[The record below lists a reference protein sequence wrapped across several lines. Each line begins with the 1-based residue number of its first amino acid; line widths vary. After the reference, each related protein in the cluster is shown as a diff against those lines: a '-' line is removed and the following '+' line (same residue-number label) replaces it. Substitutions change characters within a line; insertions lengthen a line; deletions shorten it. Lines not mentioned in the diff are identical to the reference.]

1 MIHFAADYVFLSI
14 FFTKAKLIC
23 SIIAA
28 INPDGGSTYYYGD
41 NRYHTKYPWEER
53 KLEEDLEK
61 MRDINEEDRK
71 TVRANKSRNSGYTGL
86 SILYLL
92 HKLYGFDIFK
102 DLVYDTMHNLP
113 TNIMAAHLKKLVTYK
128 KIDSKIVAE
137 RLQAF
142 PWTAG
147 L

>member
-1 MIHFAADYVFLSI
+1 
-14 FFTKAKLIC
+14 
-23 SIIAA
+23 
-28 INPDGGSTYYYGD
+28 
-41 NRYHTKYPWEER
+41 
-53 KLEEDLEK
+53 
-61 MRDINEEDRK
+61 MRDINDEDRK

-86 SILYLL
+86 SILYRL
-92 HKLYGFDIFK
+92 HKLYGFDVFK

-113 TNIMAAHLKKLVTYK
+113 TNIISAHLKELITNN
-128 KIDSKIVAE
+128 KIDSKIVDQ

>member
-1 MIHFAADYVFLSI
+1 MVDFNLFYSWFVFLSI
-14 FFTKAKLIC
+14 LRQTYLFISGT
-23 SIIAA
+23 
-28 INPDGGSTYYYGD
+28 INPDGGTTYYYGD
-41 NRYHTKYPWEER
+41 NRYHAKYPWEER

-61 MRDINEEDRK
+61 MRDINDEDRK

-86 SILYLL
+86 SILYRL
-92 HKLYGFDIFK
+92 HKLYAFDVFK

-113 TNIMAAHLKKLVTYK
+113 TNIISAHLKELITNN
-128 KIDSKIVAE
+128 KIDSKIVDQ